1 MTVTY
6 DVKSSERNSDVVFN
20 LLNRIHDA
28 KLSGALLNNELSKLE
43 MLIGSIFANQ
53 VTRGLKT
60 EEEAE
65 IFIGQIPNGEWN
77 WSSYPHEDQKIAYKT
92 IKQDVNAAL
101 LTRENL
107 DIQSHPV
114 MSAESYEKTFKK
126 LG

>member
-60 EEEAE
+60 EEKLKYLLDKSQMVNG
-65 IFIGQIPNGEWN
+65 IGRVILM
-77 WSSYPHEDQKIAYKT
+77 KI
-92 IKQDVNAAL
+92 
-101 LTRENL
+101 
-107 DIQSHPV
+107 
-114 MSAESYEKTFKK
+114 KK
-126 LG
+126 